1 MPTPG
6 YDNPVLFN
14 WTEPQN
20 GLGSFILTPK
30 NNGGNIDIHNEFDWT
45 LTPREGRQHIPK
57 AILTEYRQTQSSELR
72 GYLYSARG
80 KASDFAI
87 AGNIGAEPT
96 KVFFQEAGATI
107 KQATAGTT
115 NELVT
120 SAGSTIEKGI
130 GVATESL
137 DILQKTDLQ
146 KGLPAWAQN
155 ALNPYTGLYAVE
167 PTKFSYTVPYY
178 TSTNMMGINNSWGKA
193 GTGFIDAGGDTV
205 NGIVEMMGGKDS
217 APSTGSSGTTS
228 SQNSFLGKIGATVG
242 NLAMGAVKTAN
253 AAAKMALNAGAGA
266 YGSNVSE
273 APKAYKGSD
282 ANETV
287 EIDFYLYNT
296 IDQLDNLKNSIKR
309 NWEFCYLITYQ
320 NLPDRKGIN
329 YLDAPVLYKVEIPG
343 YKQLPLAYLSSISI
357 TNIGNVRLID
367 IETGEIAPQA
377 SGASIKM
384 IPEAYH
390 IKFTLTSVLT
400 NTRNLFLFNAD
411 PGQGINV
418 TVTPSSGT

>member
-6 YDNPVLFN
+6 YDTPVLFN

-30 NNGGNIDIHNEFDWT
+30 TDSGSIDVHNDFDWT
-45 LTPREGRQHIPK
+45 LTPREGRQHIPR

-96 KVFFQEAGATI
+96 KVFFQEAGATV
-107 KQATAGTT
+107 KQATAGTS
-115 NELVT
+115 NEIVA
-120 SAGSTIEKGI
+120 SAATALEKGI

-137 DILQKTDLQ
+137 DKLQKTDLQ

-167 PTKFSYTVPYY
+167 PTKFSYVLPYY
-178 TSTNMMGINNSWGKA
+178 TSSNMMGINNTWGKA
-193 GTGFIDAGGDTV
+193 GTGFADAGGDAV
-205 NGIVEMMGGKDS
+205 NSVIGMLGGKDD
-217 APSTGSSGTTS
+217 PSSGTGSSTPT
-228 SQNSFLGKIGATVG
+228 SFLSKLGATVG
-242 NLAMGAVKTAN
+242 NLAVGAVKTAN

-329 YLDAPVLYKVEIPG
+329 YLDAPVLYKVEVPG

-357 TNIGNVRLID
+357 TNVGNVRLIN
-367 IETGEIAPQA
+367 IETGEIAPEA
-377 SGASIKM
+377 SGANIKM

-390 IKFTLTSVLT
+390 VKFTLTSVLT

-411 PGQGINV
+411 PSQGINV
-418 TVTPSSGT
+418 TVTPSSGA

>member
-30 NNGGNIDIHNEFDWT
+30 TDSGSIDVHNDFDWT
-45 LTPREGRQHIPK
+45 LTPREGRQHIPR

-107 KQATAGTT
+107 KQATAGTS
-115 NELVT
+115 NEIVA
-120 SAGSTIEKGI
+120 SAATALEKGI

-137 DILQKTDLQ
+137 DKLQKTDLQ

-155 ALNPYTGLYAVE
+155 PLNPYTGLYAVE
-167 PTKFSYTVPYY
+167 PTKFSYVLPYY
-178 TSTNMMGINNSWGKA
+178 TSSNMMGINNTWGKA
-193 GTGFIDAGGDTV
+193 GTGFAEAGGDAINSV
-205 NGIVEMMGGKDS
+205 INMFGGKDS
-217 APSTGSSGTTS
+217 SSSGTGSSTPT
-228 SQNSFLGKIGATVG
+228 SFLGKLGETVG
-242 NLAMGAVKTAN
+242 NLAVGAVKTAN
-253 AAAKMALNAGAGA
+253 AASKMALNSGAGA

-296 IDQLDNLKNSIKR
+296 VDQLDNLKNSIKR

-329 YLDAPVLYKVEIPG
+329 YLDAPVLYKVEVPG

-357 TNIGNVRLID
+357 TNVGNVRLID
-367 IETGEIAPQA
+367 IETGEIAPEA
-377 SGASIKM
+377 SGANIKM

-390 IKFTLTSVLT
+390 VKFTLTSVLT

-411 PGQGINV
+411 PSQGISV
-418 TVTPSSGT
+418 TITPSSGT

>member
-30 NNGGNIDIHNEFDWT
+30 NSNGNIDIHNEFDWT

-72 GYLYSARG
+72 GWLYSTRG
-80 KASDFAI
+80 KISDFAI

-96 KVFFQEAGATI
+96 KVFFQQAGATV
-107 KQATAGTT
+107 KEVTNNATNQTVLTIA
-115 NELVT
+115 
-120 SAGSTIEKGI
+120 STAEKSFNVAAETAKSVQNTDFQKGI
-130 GVATESL
+130 P
-137 DILQKTDLQ
+137 D
-146 KGLPAWAQN
+146 WAKN
-155 ALNPYTGLYAVE
+155 ALSPYTGLYAVE
-167 PTKFSYTVPYY
+167 PTKFSYTLPYY
-178 TSTNMMGINNSWGKA
+178 ASTNMMGINNTWGVA
-193 GTGFIDAGGDTV
+193 GTGIQDAVAETV
-205 NGIVEMMGGKDS
+205 NGVGEMFGSKSSSSIGNASPSKS
-217 APSTGSSGTTS
+217 ALGSALDFVTK
-228 SQNSFLGKIGATVG
+228 LTVG
-242 NLAMGAVKTAN
+242 AAKTAN
-253 AAAKMALNAGAGA
+253 AASKIALNAGAGA